1 MSGGAGVP
9 AVAPGAVRVGIHD
22 LAVATGHHVLDLD
35 DLAARNGVDP
45 AKYHVGLGQDAF
57 SVPAAD
63 EDIVTMGAAAALP
76 LIERHG
82 TDGIRTVLFATESGV
97 DQSKSA
103 AVVAHGLLGLP
114 STARAVELKQACYGG
129 TAALVAAL
137 GIVARDPRERV
148 LVIASDV
155 ARYDLDSAAE
165 PTQGAGAVAFL
176 VAADPDLIEIEPASG
191 LFSADVD
198 DFWRPNDRSTALVDG
213 RLSVSAYVDA
223 LLGSWDDLADRG
235 GIAPA
240 DIDRWLH
247 HQPFTKM
254 ALKAHRAWSKH
265 VGAEFDE
272 TELATGFTYNR
283 RTGNSYT
290 ASVFLALA
298 ALLDLDDDLDGRRL
312 ALFSYGS
319 GSVGELLTGIVKPG
333 YRALRRAGQVAGL
346 LDARVPISVDD
357 YRELHAATSTSSE
370 ARQNPAVTTGPFR
383 FTGVE
388 AGARRYARTEPTPN

>member
-1 MSGGAGVP
+1 MP
-9 AVAPGAVRVGIHD
+9 VGILD

-35 DLAARNGVDP
+35 DLAAHNGVDP

-57 SVPAAD
+57 SVPAPD

-82 TDGIRTVLFATESGV
+82 VEGIRTVLFATESGV

-114 STARAVELKQACYGG
+114 STVRAVELKQACYGG

-176 VAADPDLIEIEPASG
+176 VGAHPELVEIEPASG

-213 RLSVSAYVDA
+213 RLSVTAYVDA
-223 LLGSWDDLADRG
+223 LLGSWDDLAARG
-235 GIAPA
+235 GPAPHE
-240 DIDRWLH
+240 IDRWLH

-254 ALKAHRAWSKH
+254 ALKAHRAWGKH
-265 VGAEFDE
+265 AGAETSDDD
-272 TELATGFTYNR
+272 LATGFTYNR

-333 YRALRRAGQVAGL
+333 YRTLRRTDAGSVAAT
-346 LDARVPISVDD
+346 LDARTPIAVGD
-357 YRELHAATSTSSE
+357 YRALHASHSGPGSASSLDRE
-370 ARQNPAVTTGPFR
+370 NPRVTTGPFR
-383 FTGVE
+383 FAGVTG
-388 AGARRYARTEPTPN
+388 GARRYERTA